1 MSFLITTTES
11 VDGYEIES
19 YLGPLIVPSV
29 GAGNFIRDW
38 LARFTD
44 FFGGK
49 SRSYQK
55 TYEKMLSNGLSEMTE
70 QAKANGA
77 NGILGLRVETTNI
90 SGGTSLMSILLYG
103 TAVVIKPKTA
113 TGC

>member
-11 VDGYEIES
+11 ADGYEIES

-29 GAGNFIRDW
+29 GAGNFIKDW

-55 TYEKMLSNGLSEMTE
+55 TYEKMLSNGLSEMTD
-70 QAKANGA
+70 QAKAHGA

-90 SGGTSLMSILLYG
+90 SGGTSLISILVYG
-103 TAVVIKPKTA
+103 TAVVVRPIITTK
-113 TGC
+113 C

>member
-29 GAGNFIRDW
+29 GAGNFIKDW

-55 TYEKMLSNGLSEMTE
+55 TYEKMLSNGLSEMTD
-70 QAKANGA
+70 QAKAHGA

-90 SGGTSLMSILLYG
+90 SGGTSLISILVYG
-103 TAVVIKPKTA
+103 TAVVVRPIITTK
-113 TGC
+113 C

>member
-19 YLGPLIVPSV
+19 YLGPLVVPSV
-29 GAGNFIRDW
+29 GAGSFIKDW
-38 LARFTD
+38 FAGFTD

-55 TYEKMLSNGLSEMTE
+55 TYEKMLSSGLSEMTD

-90 SGGTSLMSILLYG
+90 SGGTSLVSILVYG
-103 TAVVIKPKTA
+103 TAVVVRPKTA
-113 TGC
+113 AVC

>member
-11 VDGYEIES
+11 LDGYDIES

-29 GAGNFIRDW
+29 GAGNFIKDW

-55 TYEKMLSNGLSEMTE
+55 TYEKMLTNGLSEMTD
-70 QAKANGA
+70 QAKAHGA

-90 SGGTSLMSILLYG
+90 SGGTSLMSILVYG
-103 TAVVIKPKTA
+103 TAVVVRPIITTK
-113 TGC
+113 C

>member
-11 VDGYEIES
+11 LDGYDIES

-29 GAGNFIRDW
+29 GAGNFIKDW

-55 TYEKMLSNGLSEMTE
+55 TYEKMLTNGLSEMTD
-70 QAKANGA
+70 QAKAHGA

-90 SGGTSLMSILLYG
+90 SGGTSLISILVYG
-103 TAVVIKPKTA
+103 TAVVVRPIITTK
-113 TGC
+113 C

>member
-29 GAGNFIRDW
+29 GAGNFIKDW

-55 TYEKMLSNGLSEMTE
+55 TYEKMLTNGLSEMTD
-70 QAKANGA
+70 QAKAHGA
-77 NGILGLRVETTNI
+77 NGILGFRVETTNI
-90 SGGTSLMSILLYG
+90 SGGTSLISILVYG
-103 TAVVIKPKTA
+103 TAVVVRPIITTK
-113 TGC
+113 C